1 MTSMTSE
8 PKVLIR
14 IIFIDAFPFGAD
26 NAGKTSRFRQV
37 GDIDPGYMGT

>member
-14 IIFIDAFPFGAD
+14 IIFIARPFGAD
-26 NAGKTSRFRQV
+26 NAAKTSQFRQV